1 MPWERPLP
9 GRHLKYGGDEVM
21 SKTTTSHDLRINGKK
36 DPSKVDLSTL
46 PTKLLISLWRFA
58 SETDQEPLCE
68 RIEEERERRLLQ

>member
-1 MPWERPLP
+1 MPGEPSTHRAIAQ
-9 GRHLKYGGDEVM
+9 YSGDEIM
-21 SKTTTSHDLRINGKK
+21 DKKTSSHKIRINGKLAPGK
-36 DPSKVDLSTL
+36 ADLSTI